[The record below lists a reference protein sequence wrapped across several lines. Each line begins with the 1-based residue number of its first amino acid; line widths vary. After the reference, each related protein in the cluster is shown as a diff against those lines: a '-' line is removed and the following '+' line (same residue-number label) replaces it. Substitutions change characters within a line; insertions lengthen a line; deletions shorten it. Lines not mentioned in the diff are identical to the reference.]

1 MIRTLIVDDDALV
14 RANLSSLLD
23 WESCGYHIVH
33 DCINGLQALDYL
45 RLHDVDL
52 LITDIKMPG
61 IGGLQLLEQLRAS
74 ARLPVSVVLSGYD
87 EFELVR
93 DAFRLGAYDYLLKA
107 NLNEHTLRRL
117 LDDLR
122 DKVFH
127 EAAAPGTGRKEELSL
142 PPGRYITAAFSVQ
155 NFAQVAQRYGG
166 DLRERMQR
174 PMLEL
179 ARQIPRVSARAVIRA
194 VDPSYYEL
202 YYQAADPFRAESG
215 MDLAVRQI
223 CRVWKDMM
231 NLEVSVG
238 ISGVIPHTQI
248 PEAARQCGQLCRLA
262 ALRGPGAVCGSLRY
276 GSLAHRCEQE
286 AAACAGLVEAV
297 CGGSGRDAQRQ
308 TSLWFVDLR
317 RQEGEAHTARC
328 AALLLG
334 LEQKLQLSGQ
344 SLAAVLPERQDSRAL
359 RSGDGFFQRP
369 GAVAPG
375 HPAAGAVR
383 LRRGIPPGGRPHGP
397 GQGLYPGQPDQPGAH
412 PQDGGRPCGLQRKVF
427 QLPLCQRIR
436 LYLHQLSERFAD
448 RAGQPAAASDGHE
461 DL

>member
-1 MIRTLIVDDDALV
+1 M
-14 RANLSSLLD
+14 
-23 WESCGYHIVH
+23 
-33 DCINGLQALDYL
+33 
-45 RLHDVDL
+45 
-52 LITDIKMPG
+52 
-61 IGGLQLLEQLRAS
+61 
-74 ARLPVSVVLSGYD
+74 
-87 EFELVR
+87 
-93 DAFRLGAYDYLLKA
+93 
-107 NLNEHTLRRL
+107 
-117 LDDLR
+117 
-122 DKVFH
+122 
-127 EAAAPGTGRKEELSL
+127 
-142 PPGRYITAAFSVQ
+142 
-155 NFAQVAQRYGG
+155 
-166 DLRERMQR
+166 
-174 PMLEL
+174 
-179 ARQIPRVSARAVIRA
+179 
-194 VDPSYYEL
+194 DPSYYEL

-262 ALRGPGAVCGSLRY
+262 TLRGPGAVCGSLRY

-344 SLAAVLPERQDSRAL
+344 SLAAVLPERQDLLDTLLEMDSSNDRELWLQGIL
-359 RSGDGFFQRP
+359 RRVQS
-369 GAVAPG
+369 AC
-375 HPAAGAVR
+375 
-383 LRRGIPPGGRPHGP
+383 RRGIPPGGRPHGP

-412 PQDGGRPCGLQRKVF
+412 PQDGGDHVGFNEKYF
-427 QLPLCQRIR
+427 
-436 LYLHQLSERFAD
+436 SSRFAKEYGCTFISYLNALRIE
-448 RAGQPAAASDGHE
+448 RASQLLLQTDMKIYEVCEASGYHNVE
-461 DL
+461 HFNQVFKKRWAQRPSSTAKARKTPEKISRNQTLPSVFPTPGTVYF